1 MGEREGKGGGGW
13 WGTEGE
19 DFLYGHTE
27 KERRE
32 GQASREETSGGRE
45 GRGGRLF
52 LKVRQSIPTPP
63 QPQARQH
70 NEHTHTHTHI
80 SRQTHPP
87 FPPPTALT

>member
-1 MGEREGKGGGGW
+1 MGWERGRARGGW
-13 WGTEGE
+13 WGTEGK
-19 DFLYGHTE
+19 DLLYGHKE

-45 GRGGRLF
+45 GRAGRLF

-70 NEHTHTHTHI
+70 NENTHTHTHT